1 MGAIE
6 KRGNNS
12 YGITVSCGYDNTG
25 KKIFKKKTV
34 TLPDGMTQKQINKE
48 LNEQLVMFQ
57 REVANGTYLDGSK
70 LTFSEYAEKWLK
82 DYAEVQLRPKTTAH
96 YNDLLDRIL
105 PVLGHIKLNKLQPTH
120 LIEFYKNLSETG
132 IRLDY
137 RYKLKENGR
146 ELLPDANTL
155 AKTAKLNINTVKGII
170 GGKAT
175 IITTV
180 NKICEA
186 VNVPP
191 DSLFDAVDTNK
202 GLSSKTISHH
212 LKLISAML
220 TTAVQWQLILSN
232 PAERVKSPK
241 VERKEAKY
249 YSINEVEKML
259 ELLESEPLKYKAIVY
274 VVIYCGLRLG
284 ELADLEWSDIDFD
297 NKTLSIT
304 KQLQYVPGKGI
315 YEVDGAKTS
324 AGNRTI
330 SVSPSV
336 LELLKE
342 YKQWQLEE
350 KDKWGDKW
358 VENDKLF
365 TQDNGEP
372 IFPGTPS
379 SWFRKFI
386 RRNNLPTLTFHQI
399 RHTNASL
406 LISQGVDISTVSNRL
421 GHADKNLS
429 PLKYTRMQSKNM
441 IQQRVKS

>member
-1 MGAIE
+1 
-6 KRGNNS
+6 
-12 YGITVSCGYDNTG
+12 
-25 KKIFKKKTV
+25 
-34 TLPDGMTQKQINKE
+34 MTQKQINKE

-180 NKICEA
+180 NKICGA

-212 LKLISAML
+212 HKLISAML

-232 PAERVKSPK
+232 PAES
-241 VERKEAKY
+241 
-249 YSINEVEKML
+249 
-259 ELLESEPLKYKAIVY
+259 
-274 VVIYCGLRLG
+274 
-284 ELADLEWSDIDFD
+284 
-297 NKTLSIT
+297 
-304 KQLQYVPGKGI
+304 
-315 YEVDGAKTS
+315 
-324 AGNRTI
+324 RT
-330 SVSPSV
+330 
-336 LELLKE
+336 
-342 YKQWQLEE
+342 
-350 KDKWGDKW
+350 
-358 VENDKLF
+358 
-365 TQDNGEP
+365 
-372 IFPGTPS
+372 
-379 SWFRKFI
+379 
-386 RRNNLPTLTFHQI
+386 
-399 RHTNASL
+399 
-406 LISQGVDISTVSNRL
+406 
-421 GHADKNLS
+421 
-429 PLKYTRMQSKNM
+429 
-441 IQQRVKS
+441 QRS